1 MLRVEQ
7 PGLAGATHDTT
18 LERGDESGPMDSMPR
33 TRTVRMATVPCGAA
47 AMPTMSDGSPN
58 ASHEVLARLRG
69 DLLRFAALQLRDH
82 ASAEDAVQEAML
94 AAMSKMSEFRGQAQF
109 STWVFAILKNKI
121 VDMLR
126 SRSRFRPAEGGV
138 DELPADSFDALFDE
152 RDHWSA
158 DERPAFWGDPE
169 ATLAQQQF
177 WTVLQLCLDRLPP
190 ATARV
195 FMMRELLGLEPEE
208 VAAQLAISKSNCGV
222 MLHRARMALRVCLQ
236 TRWFDERGSRKC

>member
-1 MLRVEQ
+1 
-7 PGLAGATHDTT
+7 
-18 LERGDESGPMDSMPR
+18 MDSKSG
-33 TRTVRMATVPCGAA
+33 TRMAWAA
-47 AMPTMSDGSPN
+47 VAQTCRSQAMSPMSDVSAN
-58 ASHEVLARLRG
+58 ASHEDLARLRG
-69 DLLRFAALQLRDH
+69 DLLRFATLQLRDH

-94 AAMSKMSEFRGQAQF
+94 AAMSKISEFRVQAQL

-121 VDMLR
+121 VDILR
-126 SRSRFRPAEGGV
+126 SRSRFRPAEADV

-152 RDHWSA
+152 RGRWSA

-169 ATLAQQQF
+169 ATLAQHQF

-195 FMMRELLGLEPEE
+195 FMMREFLDLEPDE
-208 VAAQLAISKSNCGV
+208 VAAELAISKSNCGV
-222 MLHRARMALRVCLQ
+222 ILHRARMALRVCLQ

>member
-1 MLRVEQ
+1 
-7 PGLAGATHDTT
+7 
-18 LERGDESGPMDSMPR
+18 MDSKSG
-33 TRTVRMATVPCGAA
+33 TRIMVWAA
-47 AMPTMSDGSPN
+47 VAQTCRSRAMSTMSDVSAN
-58 ASHEVLARLRG
+58 ASHEDLARLRG
-69 DLLRFAALQLRDH
+69 DMLRFATLQLRDH

-94 AAMSKMSEFRGQAQF
+94 AAMSKISEFRGQAQL

-121 VDMLR
+121 VDILR
-126 SRSRFRPAEGGV
+126 SRSRFRPAESDV

-152 RDHWSA
+152 RDRWSA

-169 ATLAQQQF
+169 ATLVQQQF

-195 FMMRELLGLEPEE
+195 FMMREFLDLEPDE
-208 VAAQLAISKSNCGV
+208 VAAELAISKSNCGV
-222 MLHRARMALRVCLQ
+222 ILHRARMALRVCLQ